1 MPAAKG
7 FRPPNAGRG
16 RELGSKNKLSGQVKD
31 MILAALDQVGG
42 VDYLVKRAQDQPVAF
57 MALLGRVLPL
67 TVQNQPKPPEEMTDD
82 ELAAYIRA
90 IKGYLTRAG
99 VDPERIASAGGGK
112 LGASGDPGGTRH
124 TQH

>member
-1 MPAAKG
+1 MPAPKG

-57 MALLGRVLPL
+57 MALLGKVLPL
-67 TVQNQPKPPEEMTDD
+67 TVNMKPKPLEEMTDD
-82 ELAAYIRA
+82 ELAAFITA
-90 IKGYLTRAG
+90 VVGYLTRAG
-99 VDPERIASAGGGK
+99 VDPELIAPAG
-112 LGASGDPGGTRH
+112 
-124 TQH
+124 